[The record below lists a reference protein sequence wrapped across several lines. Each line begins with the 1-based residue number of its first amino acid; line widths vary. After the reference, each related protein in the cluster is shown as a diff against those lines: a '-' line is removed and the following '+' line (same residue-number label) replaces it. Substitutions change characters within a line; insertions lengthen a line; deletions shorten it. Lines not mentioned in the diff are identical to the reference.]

1 MDATAIGIALGL
13 LMSLAYALLRV
24 WAKLP
29 FELGQTVLVFLS
41 AFSVPG
47 GIALINAGFVG
58 KATELPPSWREYV
71 SVAGIVAIGLAL
83 HYVVTAFRNS
93 WLTRAK
99 VTAAGTQQLAQGS
112 TPQGPAGGG
121 EA

>member
-1 MDATAIGIALGL
+1 MDATAIGIGLGL

-24 WAKLP
+24 WAKLT

-47 GIALINAGFVG
+47 GVALINAGFVG
-58 KATELPPSWREYV
+58 KAAELPSSWREYV

-83 HYVVTAFRNS
+83 HYVVTAFRGS
-93 WLTRAK
+93 WLTRTRPSASTGQQL
-99 VTAAGTQQLAQGS
+99 VQGGTQ
-112 TPQGPAGGG
+112 QGPAGGG